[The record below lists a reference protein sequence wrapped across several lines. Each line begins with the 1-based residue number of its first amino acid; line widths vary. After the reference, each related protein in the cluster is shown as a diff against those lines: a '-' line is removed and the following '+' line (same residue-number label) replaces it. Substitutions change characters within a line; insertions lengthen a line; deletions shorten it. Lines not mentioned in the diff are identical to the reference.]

1 MSIAVKNLSFAYG
14 SHKVLEDIS
23 FTAHEGEMVY
33 VLGANGAGKSTL
45 FRCIL
50 GLTDSYG
57 GKVLLNGHDIR
68 KFNPSQLA
76 AQMAYIPQN
85 TFPTFSYSVEETIL
99 MGRAA
104 FIKPFHSPGKKD
116 YVLVRDAMRQLNIE
130 KLAQKSFKEI
140 SGGEQQLVIIARAL
154 VQQTKI
160 LIMDE
165 PTSSLDFGNQLRVLR
180 KVKELTKKGYLVI
193 LSSHNPEHAFLFAD
207 RVLALADGKV
217 AGCGKPEEV
226 LTKKLMQK
234 LYKEEVDIGQVQWGE
249 RTISYC
255 LPSLGGE
262 NEAYVSVG

>member
-1 MSIAVKNLSFAYG
+1 VSITVKNLSFAYG
-14 SHKVLEDIS
+14 SHKVLDDIN
-23 FTAHEGEMVY
+23 FTANEGEMVY

-50 GLTDSYG
+50 GLTNNHG
-57 GKVLLNGHDIR
+57 GEVQLNGHDIR
-68 KFNPSQLA
+68 EFNSRQLA
-76 AQMAYIPQN
+76 SQMAYIPQGTSP
-85 TFPTFSYSVEETIL
+85 TFPYSVEESIL
-99 MGRAA
+99 MGRVA
-104 FIKPFHSPGKKD
+104 FIKPFHLPGKKD
-116 YVLVRDAMRQLNIE
+116 YALVRDAMRQLNIE

-180 KVKELTKKGYLVI
+180 KVKELSKKGYLVI

-207 RVLALADGKV
+207 RVLAIADGKV

-234 LYKEEVDIGQVQWGE
+234 LYNEEVDIGQVQWGE

-255 LPSLGGE
+255 LPALGGE
-262 NEAYVSVG
+262 NGSYVSVG

>member
-85 TFPTFSYSVEETIL
+85 TLPTFSYSVEETIL

-104 FIKPFHSPGKKD
+104 FIKLFHSPGKKD

-207 RVLALADGKV
+207 RVLALADGKI